1 MQKFDRTR
9 IEFFCF
15 SFNKELQRKSLGNAR
30 FFCKTSEKKDKIMF
44 SYQSVA
50 HIPKIRQI

>member
-1 MQKFDRTR
+1 MEKFDRTQLS
-9 IEFFCF
+9 
-15 SFNKELQRKSLGNAR
+15 SFVSPSTQSLKKKRKPV
-30 FFCKTSEKKDKIMF
+30 KKKDKIMF